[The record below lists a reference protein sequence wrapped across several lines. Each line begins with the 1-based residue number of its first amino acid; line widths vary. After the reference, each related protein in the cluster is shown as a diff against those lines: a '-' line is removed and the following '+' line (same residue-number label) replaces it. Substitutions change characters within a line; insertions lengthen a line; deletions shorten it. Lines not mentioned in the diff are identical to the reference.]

1 MTVPRRR
8 WSHVT
13 YASFRNQAGGGGWTT
28 GPSVN
33 ADLADEQVVAEH
45 APTSMIPTQSFDDFI
60 GAAEIAELPRRFE
73 YLPLGDRG
81 LFMQSVP
88 AGKDATGRPG
98 NVFTHAFIDHDLG
111 RPLAA
116 TYPINFY
123 RSEDLL
129 TPFRIASV
137 NAVTL
142 PQDLQEP
149 RPGPLTDLAVA
160 WMMVTTMLGDRT
172 GALYRLQD
180 VLSGGTTT
188 PVLMVKNANEAVY
201 WLQALSS
208 TLSPDEARRLL
219 RFTTFERAAAL
230 PAPLPGQ
237 EHPVVV
243 VPATDKDA
251 LQRLEG
257 ITVIDPADPRTRE
270 AQPGSPWSELTR
282 GVFTVGLSP
291 LQVVEFLTGEPA
303 ADNPAAP
310 RFGDGLAGLV
320 KHRPGLFA
328 AGLADVAKQHLDSRG
343 AAAGAARNLD
353 VELVQ
358 QVIERPQLVLENHA
372 WPVLGRADLPERDYY
387 GLADEAVAVLEN
399 LRAQPTDVLVGY
411 LNFLL
416 ATGLLSPEAIHDR
429 GVRDL
434 FNMGDS
440 FRGGH
445 VAPLPLNAHPE
456 LRTLL
461 DLAGQDR
468 KEKLYSTRRRG
479 ERALLS
485 LGREHSVQTI
495 VEWLRKPN
503 VLRILYELVKNQ
515 FVSEQGAGAT
525 FDLLR
530 IYYTVNMFADAGLA
544 ITGDPRR
551 DEPLQRYLA
560 ELTLYAAENYAAQG
574 QIDRAGLKEL
584 GRRVAREDILDAGV
598 DPRLRRDVARAIR
611 GHLDPQKIL
620 IEGPAV
626 QQIFADVAE
635 GIVNEMDRTE
645 RAGTDA

>member
-1 MTVPRRR
+1 MTAPRRR

-13 YASFRNQAGGGGWTT
+13 YASFRNQAGGGGWNI

-33 ADLADEQVVAEH
+33 TDLSDEQVVAEH
-45 APTSMIPTQSFDDFI
+45 APTSMVPTQSFDDFI

-73 YLPLGDRG
+73 YLPLQDRG
-81 LFMQSVP
+81 LFLQSVP

-98 NVFTHAFIDHDLG
+98 NVFTHAFIDHDLS

-116 TYPINFY
+116 TYPINLY

-142 PQDLQEP
+142 SQDLQEP

-180 VLSGGTTT
+180 ALSEGTTT

-237 EHPVVV
+237 GHPVVV

-251 LQRLEG
+251 LKRLDG
-257 ITVIDPADPRTRE
+257 ITVIDPADPQTRE
-270 AQPGSPWSELTR
+270 TPPGSPWSELTR

-291 LQVVEFLTGEPA
+291 LQVVEFLAEEPA
-303 ADNPAAP
+303 ADNVVVP
-310 RFGDGLAGLV
+310 RLGDGLARLV
-320 KHRPGLFA
+320 KRRPGLFA
-328 AGLADVAKQHLDSRG
+328 AGLADVAKQHLHSRG
-343 AAAGAARNLD
+343 AAAGAPRNLD

-372 WPVLGRADLPERDYY
+372 WPVLGKTDLTEHDYY
-387 GLADEAVAVLEN
+387 VLADKAVAGLKN
-399 LRAQPTDVLVGY
+399 LRTQPTDVLVGY

-416 ATGLLSPEAIHDR
+416 ATGLLAPETIHDR
-429 GVRDL
+429 EFRDL
-434 FNMGDS
+434 FNTADS

-445 VAPLPLNAHPE
+445 LAALPLNAHSE

-468 KEKLYSTRRRG
+468 KEQLYATRRRG

-485 LGREHSVQTI
+485 LGREHSVAAI
-495 VEWLRKPN
+495 VGWLRKPN
-503 VLRILYELVKNQ
+503 VLRILHELVKHE
-515 FVSEQGAGAT
+515 FVSEQRKTST

-530 IYYTVNMFADAGLA
+530 IYYTVNMFADAGFA
-544 ITGDPRR
+544 ITGEPRR
-551 DEPLQRYLA
+551 DELLQRYLA
-560 ELTLYAAENYAAQG
+560 ELALYAVENYAAQG
-574 QIDRAGLKEL
+574 QIDRADLKEL
-584 GRRVAREDILDAGV
+584 GRRIAREDLLGGGLDR
-598 DPRLRRDVARAIR
+598 RLGRDVERAIR

-620 IEGPAV
+620 LEGAAV

-635 GIVNEMDRTE
+635 GIVNEIDRTE

>member
-1 MTVPRRR
+1 MTAPRCR

-13 YASFRNQAGGGGWTT
+13 YASFRNQAGGGGWNT
-28 GPSVN
+28 GPSIN
-33 ADLADEQVVAEH
+33 ADLSDEQVVTEH
-45 APTSMIPTQSFDDFI
+45 APTSMVPTQSFDDFI

-73 YLPLGDRG
+73 YLPLEGRG

-98 NVFTHAFIDHDLG
+98 NVFTHAFIDHDLE

-116 TYPINFY
+116 TYPINLY

-142 PQDLQEP
+142 PPDLQEP

-180 VLSGGTTT
+180 VLSAGTTT

-219 RFTTFERAAAL
+219 RFSTFERAAAL

-237 EHPVVV
+237 GHPVVV

-251 LQRLEG
+251 LKRLEG
-257 ITVIDPADPRTRE
+257 ITVIDPADPQTRE
-270 AQPGSPWSELTR
+270 TQPGSSWSELTR

-291 LQVVEFLTGEPA
+291 LQVVEFLAGEPA
-303 ADNPAAP
+303 TDNPPVP

-320 KHRPGLFA
+320 KRRPGLFA
-328 AGLADVAKQHLDSRG
+328 AGLADVAEQHLSSRSPG
-343 AAAGAARNLD
+343 AGAARNLD

-358 QVIERPQLVLENHA
+358 QVIGQPQLVLENHA
-372 WPVLGRADLPERDYY
+372 WPVLGKADLPERDYY
-387 GLADEAVAVLEN
+387 GLADAAQAGIRELGT
-399 LRAQPTDVLVGY
+399 QPTEVLVGY

-416 ATGLLSPEAIHDR
+416 ATGLVESEAVRDR
-429 GVRDL
+429 GFRDQ
-434 FNMGDS
+434 FNMSDS
-440 FRGGH
+440 FRGRH
-445 VAPLPLNAHPE
+445 KVSLPLNAHPE
-456 LRTLL
+456 LQTLL

-468 KEKLYSTRRRG
+468 KEKLYAIQRRG
-479 ERALLS
+479 ERAFLQ
-485 LGREHSVQTI
+485 LGSSKNLRDMMA
-495 VEWLRKPN
+495 WLAQPQ
-503 VLRILYELVKNQ
+503 VPGILEGLAEDR
-515 FVSEQGAGAT
+515 FVSGNRGNYT
-525 FDLLR
+525 LDLLR
-530 IYYTVNMFADAGLA
+530 VHYTVNMLINARPV
-544 ITGDPRR
+544 ITGDRRR
-551 DEPLQRYLA
+551 DRVLQQHLGD
-560 ELTLYAAENYAAQG
+560 LTLEAVKKYAAQG
-574 QIDRAGLKEL
+574 EIDETELEKHGMRIARQDFAGAEFSPGTLMVVMNEV
-584 GRRVAREDILDAGV
+584 RR
-598 DPRLRRDVARAIR
+598 
-611 GHLDPQKIL
+611 HLDPQEMREVDPVVRPIL
-620 IEGPAV
+620 AAV
-626 QQIFADVAE
+626 AR

>member
-1 MTVPRRR
+1 MTAPRRR
-8 WSHVT
+8 WSHIT
-13 YASFRNQAGGGGWTT
+13 YASFRNRAGGGGWNT

-33 ADLADEQVVAEH
+33 AELSDEQVVTEH
-45 APTSMIPTQSFDDFI
+45 APTSVMPTQSFDDFI

-73 YLPLGDRG
+73 YLPLGDSG

-98 NVFTHAFIDHDLG
+98 NVFTHAFIDHDLE

-116 TYPINFY
+116 TYPINLY

-149 RPGPLTDLAVA
+149 RLGPLTDLAVA

-180 VLSGGTTT
+180 ALIEGTTT

-230 PAPLPGQ
+230 PTRLPGQ

-257 ITVIDPADPRTRE
+257 ITVIDPADPQTRE
-270 AQPGSPWSELTR
+270 SQPGSPWSELTR

-291 LQVVEFLTGEPA
+291 LQVVEFLAEEPT
-303 ADNPAAP
+303 ADNSAGP
-310 RFGDGLAGLV
+310 RFGDGLARLV
-320 KHRPGLFA
+320 KRRPGLFA
-328 AGLADVAKQHLDSRG
+328 EGLTDAAQRHLNSSS
-343 AAAGAARNLD
+343 ASAGAARNLD
-353 VELVQ
+353 VELIR
-358 QVIERPQLVLENHA
+358 QVIGRPQLVLENHA
-372 WPVLGRADLPERDYY
+372 WPVLTRADLPEREFW
-387 GLADEAVAVLEN
+387 GLADAAQAGLEN
-399 LRAQPTDVLVGY
+399 LRTQPTEVVVGY

-416 ATGLLSPEAIHDR
+416 STGLVAPEDIHDR
-429 GVRDL
+429 GFRDL
-434 FNMGDS
+434 FNMFPS
-440 FRGGH
+440 FRGWQI
-445 VAPLPLNAHPE
+445 AEPPLNAHPE

-461 DLAGQDR
+461 ELAGQDR
-468 KEKLYSTRRRG
+468 KERLYAAQRRG
-479 ERALLS
+479 ERALLN
-485 LGREHSVQTI
+485 LGTDRSVEAI
-495 VEWLRKPN
+495 VDWLRSPDAPE
-503 VLRILYELVKNQ
+503 ILQRLLKDQVIRRSRQNYI
-515 FVSEQGAGAT
+515 FS
-525 FDLLR
+525 LLR
-530 IYYTVNMFADAGLA
+530 VYYTVNMFVGARPI
-544 ITGDPRR
+544 ITGNREQD
-551 DEPLQRYLA
+551 DALQTSLA
-560 ELTLYAAENYAAQG
+560 ELTLYAVEKHAAQE
-574 QIDRAGLKEL
+574 QIDDTALEAF
-584 GRRVAREDILDAGV
+584 GRRVAQEDILGV
-598 DPRLRRDVARAIR
+598 APDPGMRTAVRKAVHDHMNPEKLLLEDPAVRQTFVMVAR
-611 GHLDPQKIL
+611 
-620 IEGPAV
+620 
-626 QQIFADVAE
+626 

>member
-1 MTVPRRR
+1 MTAPRRR

-28 GPSVN
+28 GPSIN
-33 ADLADEQVVAEH
+33 ADLPDEQVVAEH
-45 APTSMIPTQSFDDFI
+45 APTSMVPTQSFDDFI

-81 LFMQSVP
+81 LCMQSVP

-98 NVFTHAFIDHDLG
+98 NVFTHAFIDHDLS

-116 TYPINFY
+116 TYPINLY

-142 PQDLQEP
+142 PRDLQEP

-251 LQRLEG
+251 LKRLEG

-270 AQPGSPWSELTR
+270 AQPGSLWSELTR

-291 LQVVEFLTGEPA
+291 LQVVEFLAGEPA
-303 ADNPAAP
+303 AGNPAEP

-320 KHRPGLFA
+320 KRRPGLFA
-328 AGLADVAKQHLDSRG
+328 EGLADVAKQHLDSG
-343 AAAGAARNLD
+343 DAAAGAARNLD

-358 QVIERPQLVLENHA
+358 QVIKRPQLVLENHA
-372 WPVLGRADLPERDYY
+372 WPVLGRADLAEHDYY
-387 GLADEAVAVLEN
+387 RLADAAQAGIRELGT
-399 LRAQPTDVLVGY
+399 QPTEVLIGY

-416 ATGLLSPEAIHDR
+416 ATGLVEPETVRDR
-429 GVRDL
+429 GFRDL
-434 FNMGDS
+434 FNMTDS

-445 VAPLPLNAHPE
+445 KASLPFNAHAE
-456 LRTLL
+456 LQTLL

-468 KEKLYSTRRRG
+468 KEKLYAIQRRG
-479 ERALLS
+479 ERAFLQ
-485 LGREHSVQTI
+485 LGSSQNIRDMMDWLAKPQVPGILQGL
-495 VEWLRKPN
+495 VEDR
-503 VLRILYELVKNQ
+503 
-515 FVSEQGAGAT
+515 FVSDSSRNYT
-525 FDLLR
+525 LDLLR
-530 IYYTVNMFADAGLA
+530 VYYTVNMFISARPV
-544 ITGDPRR
+544 ITGDR
-551 DEPLQRYLA
+551 DRDRALRGHLA
-560 ELTLYAAENYAAQG
+560 DLTLEAVDKYVTQG
-574 QIDRAGLKEL
+574 SIDHPGLEKH
-584 GRRVAREDILDAGV
+584 GRRIAQQDILSAEFSSGTLMV
-598 DPRLRRDVARAIR
+598 VMNEVRR
-611 GHLDPQKIL
+611 HLDPQ
-620 IEGPAV
+620 EMRNVDPAV
-626 QQIFADVAE
+626 RQILATVAR

>member
-1 MTVPRRR
+1 MTAPRRR

-13 YASFRNQAGGGGWTT
+13 YASFRNQAGGGGWST

-33 ADLADEQVVAEH
+33 ADLSDAQVVAEH
-45 APTSMIPTQSFDDFI
+45 APTSMAPTQSFDDFI

-73 YLPLGDRG
+73 YLPLQDRG

-98 NVFTHAFIDHDLG
+98 NVFTHAFIDHELA

-116 TYPINFY
+116 TYPINLY

-180 VLSGGTTT
+180 ALSDGTTT
-188 PVLMVKNANEAVY
+188 PVLMVKNANEGVY

-230 PAPLPGQ
+230 PALLPGQ
-237 EHPVVV
+237 KPPVVV
-243 VPATDKDA
+243 VPATDQEE
-251 LQRLEG
+251 LQRRESVT
-257 ITVIDPADPRTRE
+257 IIDPADPQTWKAR
-270 AQPGSPWSELTR
+270 PGSPWSKLTR

-291 LQVVEFLTGEPA
+291 AQVVEFLAGEPA
-303 ADNPAAP
+303 ADNPAAS
-310 RFGDGLAGLV
+310 RFGGGLARLV
-320 KHRPGLFA
+320 KRRPGLFA
-328 AGLADVAKQHLDSRG
+328 EELVDVAKQHMG
-343 AAAGAARNLD
+343 AQSGTTGVARKQD
-353 VELVQ
+353 VELIR
-358 QVIERPQLVLENHA
+358 QVIGKPQLVLEHHA
-372 WPVLGRADLPERDYY
+372 WPVLARTNLPEHDYSE
-387 GLADEAVAVLEN
+387 LADAAQAGIRELGT
-399 LRAQPTDVLVGY
+399 QPTEVLVGY

-416 ATGLLSPEAIHDR
+416 ATGLVEPELVRDR
-429 GVRDL
+429 GFRDQ
-434 FNMGDS
+434 FNMADS

-445 VAPLPLNAHPE
+445 KAPLPCNPHAE
-456 LRTLL
+456 LQLL
-461 DLAGQDR
+461 LELAGQDR
-468 KEKLYSTRRRG
+468 KEKLYAIQRRG
-479 ERALLS
+479 ERAFLQ
-485 LGREHSVQTI
+485 LGSSRNI
-495 VEWLRKPN
+495 RDMMAWLAQPQ
-503 VLRILYELVKNQ
+503 VPEILQGLVGDR
-515 FVSEQGAGAT
+515 FVSDSSRNYT
-525 FDLLR
+525 LDLLR
-530 IYYTVNMFADAGLA
+530 VHYTVNMLINARPV
-544 ITGDPRR
+544 ITGDWRR
-551 DEPLQRYLA
+551 DRVLQQYLG
-560 ELTLYAAENYAAQG
+560 ELTLEAVKKYAAQG
-574 QIDRAGLKEL
+574 EIDETEL
-584 GRRVAREDILDAGV
+584 EKHGMRIARQDFVGVEFNPGTLMVVMNEVRR
-598 DPRLRRDVARAIR
+598 
-611 GHLDPQKIL
+611 HLDPH
-620 IEGPAV
+620 EMREVDPAV
-626 QQIFADVAE
+626 RQILAAVAR